1 MDRLALLSGDH
12 QQDDQ
17 LLETDIMRF
26 VAIIGIVFWIIFA
39 IVKNI
44 PLYAPVKG
52 SELKQPEQIK
62 RSLPKPV
69 LQPVVPQK
77 KIVTPPV
84 TEKSDDEKRK
94 TRESETMQKDKNQM
108 QTSSTP
114 RGVYL
119 HFQSLNDLLG
129 LMSDKRVRIFCRAR
143 ARGFDIFFEGFPLDN
158 SVSFK
163 GSSDVP
169 VNLWEIQ
176 SGKDRL
182 YFLNQL
188 AVENPGIGSFPD
200 KQVFVSFTDTGLEE
214 CVIQTLNRLQQEDK
228 NGILTIPRNG
238 DVVFQDFEKNKAA
251 VKQMPTEVDDESQDS

>member
-26 VAIIGIVFWIIFA
+26 MAIISIVFWIIFT

-52 SELKQPEQIK
+52 SELKQPEQMK
-62 RSLPKPV
+62 SSLPKPV
-69 LQPVVPQK
+69 MPQK
-77 KIVTPPV
+77 KSVAPPFSV
-84 TEKSDDEKRK
+84 TEKNNAEKRK
-94 TRESETMQKDKNQM
+94 NRQAEAMKEHKTRKQM
-108 QTSSTP
+108 PSNP
-114 RGVYL
+114 RGVYMQ
-119 HFQSLNDLLG
+119 FYSLNDLLG

-158 SVSFK
+158 SVNFK
-163 GSSDVP
+163 GTSGVP
-169 VNLWEIQ
+169 LNLWEIK

-188 AVENPGIGSFPD
+188 ANENPGIGSFPD
-200 KQVFVSFTDTGLEE
+200 KQVFVSFTDTRLEDR
-214 CVIQTLNRLQQEDK
+214 IIKKLNRLQQDEK
-228 NGILTIPRNG
+228 NGILSITRSG
-238 DVVFQDFEKNKAA
+238 DVMFQDFEKNKAA
-251 VKQMPTEVDDESQDS
+251 VKPMPMEVNDEYQDS